1 MNYQIEVRPADDLII
16 IRHYH
21 YYSAAD
27 MRVYVDD
34 ITRHLARHPY
44 KRLLADYSTLT
55 EVKLSFIDKL
65 KIIASRSR
73 EMMEL
78 GRHIRQAVVTHND
91 FQKAIA
97 QQARK
102 ITFTQV
108 NEDVSDRVRYFED
121 FHEAMNWL
129 MQED

>member
-27 MRVYVDD
+27 MRDYVDD
-34 ITRHLARHPY
+34 LTRHLGRYRY
-44 KRLLADYSTLT
+44 KRLLADYSALT
-55 EVKLSFIDKL
+55 EVKLNFFDKL

-78 GRHIRQAVVTHND
+78 GRHIRQAVVTSND

-97 QQARK
+97 KQARS
-102 ITFTQV
+102 ITFNQA
-108 NEDVSDRVRYFED
+108 NEDVSDRISYFED
-121 FHEAMNWL
+121 FEEALSWL
-129 MQED
+129 MQQQ